1 MQSRYSSLE
10 TSPVKAY
17 LLIALGSALGGV
29 ARHWVST
36 ALAVR
41 LASPFPWPTFL
52 VNVLGSA
59 VIGFILALPDSRLNP
74 LTRQF
79 LTVGILG
86 GFTTFSAFSAQ
97 TLALLQAGKTSVALA
112 YIFSSVAICLLGCW
126 IGWTLA
132 HSK

>member
-97 TLALLQAGKTSVALA
+97 TLALLQAGKPSVALA

>member
-132 HSK
+132 HSE

>member
-1 MQSRYSSLE
+1 MQSRHSGLE

-29 ARHWVST
+29 ARHWLST
-36 ALAVR
+36 VLAAR

-59 VIGFILALPDSRLNP
+59 AIGFVLALPDSRLSP
-74 LTRQF
+74 PARQF

-97 TLALLQAGKTSVALA
+97 TLALLQAGKTPVALA
-112 YIFSSVAICLLGCW
+112 YIFASVAVCVLGCW
-126 IGWTLA
+126 LGWTLA
-132 HSK
+132 ASR